1 MNEQNETKALQVG
14 DVVVIPA
21 HGGIK
26 ALNAVVKVADE
37 NRNWCKMF
45 GPRSQKVCLSLTRA
59 NELERVSK

>member
-1 MNEQNETKALQVG
+1 MNEQKETNPLQVG

-26 ALNAVVKVADE
+26 ALNAVVRVADE

-45 GPRSQKVCLSLTRA
+45 GPNGQKVCLTLTRA
-59 NELERVSK
+59 NELARVSK